1 MLQGEILSIQ
11 VGKPQPMA
19 YSKGEI
25 LTGMCK
31 LPVQG
36 ELFLS
41 SVNLEGD
48 EQADLTYHGGVDKAV
63 CVYSFEHY
71 PHWESV
77 MNRQLHLGA
86 FGENLTVKGLL
97 ESEVCIGDVF
107 QLGAAIVQV
116 SQPRQPCHKLAKR
129 YDIPDLALQ
138 VQQSGYTGFYLRV
151 LQEGIVSQEKSIRLL
166 ERDPHGFTV
175 QYANHIMHHDRNNLR
190 AAERMLQVK
199 ALSQNWQRT
208 FTKRLTGTES
218 DPKLRL
224 YGLEE

>member
-11 VGKPQPMA
+11 VGKPQPMT

-31 LPVQG
+31 LPVRG

-48 EQADLTYHGGVDKAV
+48 EQADLTFHGGVDKAV

-71 PHWESV
+71 PYWESA
-77 MNRQLHLGA
+77 MNRKLQMGA
-86 FGENLTVKGLL
+86 FGENLTVRGVL

-107 QLGAAIVQV
+107 QLGEAIVQV

-138 VQQSGYTGFYLRV
+138 VQKTGYTGFYFRV
-151 LQEGIVSQEKSIRLL
+151 LQEGMVTQEKPIRLL
-166 ERDPHGFTV
+166 ERDPHGITV
-175 QYANHIMHHDRNNLR
+175 QYANQIMHHDRNNLQ

-199 ALSQNWQRT
+199 TLSQNWQRT
-208 FTKRLTGTES
+208 FAKRLTGTES
-218 DPKLRL
+218 DPSLRL
-224 YGLEE
+224 YGSEG

>member
-11 VGKPQPMA
+11 VGKPQLMA

-25 LTGMCK
+25 LTGMLK

-48 EQADLTYHGGVDKAV
+48 EQADLNFHGGVDKAV
-63 CVYSFEHY
+63 CVYSYEHY
-71 PHWESV
+71 PYWEKV
-77 MNRQLHLGA
+77 LNQKLQVGA
-86 FGENLTVKGLL
+86 FGENLTVKGML
-97 ESEVCIGDVF
+97 ESDVCIGDIF
-107 QLGAAIVQV
+107 QMGTAVVQV

-129 YDIPDLALQ
+129 YDIPELALQ
-138 VQQSGYTGFYLRV
+138 VQETGYTGFYFRV
-151 LQEGIVSQEKSIRLL
+151 LQEGTVRQEKPILLL
-166 ERDPHGFTV
+166 ERDPHGISI
-175 QYANHIMHHDRNNLR
+175 QYANHIMHKDRTNLKE
-190 AAERMLQVK
+190 AERMLKVE
-199 ALSQNWQRT
+199 ALSANWQRT

-224 YGLEE
+224 YG